1 MRTPLRRAAARFPA
15 GLAGYNRT
23 VANVDTERFRTLLLE
38 ERTRV
43 EHALRHLHDEN
54 PGTIEDEA
62 EDETFDNHLGD
73 AATVTFDREM
83 DYSLEGNSGHVLAAI
98 DEALTRIEEGTFGTC
113 ARCGKPIAEARLEA
127 MPYATKCIDCKR
139 LEERG

>member
-1 MRTPLRRAAARFPA
+1 M
-15 GLAGYNRT
+15 
-23 VANVDTERFRTLLLE
+23 ANVDSERFRSLLLE
-38 ERTRV
+38 ERQRV
-43 EHALRHLHDEN
+43 ERAIRYLHEEN
-54 PGTIEDEA
+54 PGSIEDEA

-98 DEALTRIEEGTFGTC
+98 DEALKRIEEGTFGTC
-113 ARCGKPIAEARLEA
+113 ARCSKPIAEERLEA
-127 MPYATKCIDCKR
+127 MPHATKCIDCKR